1 MNFEESLEKMILG
14 KTLDEQ
20 LGNIPSH
27 DHIVDSY
34 IEQLRSNFPLREVGS
49 TSEDPFNLSEEA
61 RASHIHIL
69 GTTREGKSKFLEMLL
84 TQDMG
89 NFGATLLD
97 PSDNGQTA
105 YNVLKWAIARGY
117 EKVCLIDPHDQKFA
131 IPCLNPLRWRG
142 APATD
147 SVVQNI
153 MESIR
158 LLWGQTSFSDTPRIE
173 TYLSAVLTALYAAKA
188 TIPDAVCFLV
198 KESRQ
203 YQYQRMRILDHLPVY
218 DKSRQILEEV
228 FNAKGQQ
235 LFLGEFKPS
244 IRRLS
249 PFFDYLPRLI
259 YGSTDTTLDFHQL
272 IADKWIILVNLD
284 DTRLWGTAH
293 QRVLGTLIIN
303 EIISAVSDLTE
314 HNWHGRHYLY
324 IDEAGQFATRG
335 LSKIMAYKGKSG
347 LWATVSHQYY
357 SQFED
362 KVVLDA
368 IENLCKI
375 KVMFYTPNSQDRQR
389 MIRDMYTGELKLTA
403 GDAHA
408 SLKKQHAVI
417 KIGKEPPQ
425 TVAIRDIITPDI
437 SAKVL
442 GEWKEEKIY
451 KANPW
456 YRTAETIQEE
466 IKQRFAVPT
475 KPGGKAKADTPNES
489 TPPTP
494 VQSSGDTKPPA
505 DIGQPDDQPSSG
517 TGNPEPKRSSV
528 FDNLPDS
535 GTVLRDKG
543 GRPARKRPDGK
554 TSAR

>member
-1 MNFEESLEKMILG
+1 MTKWRNDYSKHLNKKVWEELIRRPKAKQVVESLI
-14 KTLDEQ
+14 Q
-20 LGNIPSH
+20 
-27 DHIVDSY
+27 
-34 IEQLRSNFPLREVGS
+34 QAQSNYPLRNLGS
-49 TSEDPFNLSEEA
+49 IPEGYLELSEES
-61 RASHIHIL
+61 RAAHIHIL

-89 NFGATLLD
+89 RFGATLLD

-105 YNVLKWAIARGY
+105 YNVLKSAIARGY
-117 EKVCLIDPHDQKFA
+117 EKVCLIDPHDAKFA
-131 IPCLNPLRWRG
+131 VPCLNPLRWRG

-158 LLWGQTSFSDTPRIE
+158 LLWCQSSFSDTPSIE
-173 TYLSAVLTALYAAKA
+173 IYLSAFLSSLYASKA
-188 TIPDAVCFLV
+188 TIPDADCFLV
-198 KESRQ
+198 KESRYNQ
-203 YQYQRMRILDHLPVY
+203 YRRAKILDHLPPY
-218 DKSRQILEEV
+218 DNSRQVLEEV

-244 IRRLS
+244 IRRLK

-259 YGSTDTTLDFHQL
+259 YGSTETPLDFRQL
-272 IADKWIILVNLD
+272 ISDKWIILVNLD

-314 HNWHGRHYLY
+314 HGWKGRHYLY

-389 MIRDMYTGELKLTA
+389 MIRDMYTGDLKLTA

-408 SLKKQHAVI
+408 TLKKQHAVI

-425 TVAIRDIITPDI
+425 TVAIRDINTPDI
-437 SAKVL
+437 SADVL
-442 GEWKEEKIY
+442 GRWKEEKIY

-466 IKQRFAVPT
+466 IHNRFAVPT
-475 KPGGKAKADTPNES
+475 SQARAARPAPTAQPTNNSQGPPGEQSAEPSPPKDTS
-489 TPPTP
+489 
-494 VQSSGDTKPPA
+494 K
-505 DIGQPDDQPSSG
+505 
-517 TGNPEPKRSSV
+517 PKRKSV
-528 FDNLPDS
+528 FDDIA
-535 GTVLRDKG
+535 G
-543 GRPARKRPDGK
+543 G
-554 TSAR
+554 